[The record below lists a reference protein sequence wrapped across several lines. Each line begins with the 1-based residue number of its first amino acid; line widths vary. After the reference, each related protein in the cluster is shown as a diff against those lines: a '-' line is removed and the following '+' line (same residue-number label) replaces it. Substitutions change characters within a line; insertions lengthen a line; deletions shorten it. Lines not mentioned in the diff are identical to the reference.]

1 MVGFTQSR
9 KFDRVK
15 MTSEELLEV
24 YNLETIE
31 QMRAIADQLR
41 QRIMQELLQE
51 PRTAT
56 QVAEVLGLAPAKVHY
71 HIRELERVGLVNLV
85 FTREKGGILEKYFQP
100 IARNLF
106 VDEDL
111 LQHTP
116 PEEYIELANRLLG
129 DVRTNFVN
137 ALSRSVSAPPEHDF
151 MTLRLGHIWIT
162 PDEFTQLKQEL
173 AALEQRF
180 QQRRGLD
187 EEREV
192 SLVVVANEPG
202 PVHEIE
208 SAEQSGSTQDLTPH
222 SGAGAPK
229 PHKTW
234 AAGAFRWDADALETS
249 LARGETL
256 DITVLGVCTFDGN
269 VSADLANRA
278 ISHFSLVGK
287 LVAPPEVREVLK
299 TKE

>member
-15 MTSEELLEV
+15 IIVAELPEV

-41 QRIMQELLQE
+41 QRIMQELLPE
-51 PRTAT
+51 PRTVT

-71 HIRELERVGLVNLV
+71 HVRELERVRLVKLV
-85 FTREKGGILEKYFQP
+85 FTREKGGILEKYYQP
-100 IARNLF
+100 VARNLF
-106 VDEDL
+106 VDEEL
-111 LQHTP
+111 LRHTP

-129 DVRTNFVN
+129 DIRTNFVN
-137 ALSRSVSAPPEHDF
+137 SLSRAVARAPEHDF
-151 MTLRLGHIWIT
+151 MTLRLGHLWIT

-173 AALEQRF
+173 AAIEQRY
-180 QQRRGLD
+180 QQRRGVVD
-187 EEREV
+187 EREV
-192 SLVVVANEPG
+192 SLVVVTNEPG
-202 PVHEIE
+202 PELEAAPATRTGPIRDPK
-208 SAEQSGSTQDLTPH
+208 QST
-222 SGAGAPK
+222 AGGVSK

>member
-1 MVGFTQSR
+1 MTVGA
-9 KFDRVK
+9 
-15 MTSEELLEV
+15 LPEV
-24 YNLETIE
+24 YNLENIE

-41 QRIMQELLQE
+41 QRIMQELLLE

-100 IARNLF
+100 VARNLF

-116 PEEYIELANRLLG
+116 PEEYIDLANRLLG

-137 ALSRSVSAPPEHDF
+137 ALSRTVAHPQEHDF
-151 MTLRLGHIWIT
+151 MTLRLGHIWVT
-162 PDEFTQLKQEL
+162 PDEFTELKKEL
-173 AALEQRF
+173 AELEQRY
-180 QQRRGLD
+180 QQRRGVE

-202 PVHEIE
+202 RAHDVEP
-208 SAEQSGSTQDLTPH
+208 AQQSGSMQNARA
-222 SGAGAPK
+222 AGAK

-234 AAGAFRWDADALETS
+234 AAGAFKWDAADLETS
-249 LARGETL
+249 LDRGETL
-256 DITVLGVCTFDGN
+256 DITVLGVCTFSAD

-278 ISHFSLVGK
+278 ISHFNLLGK
-287 LVAPPEVREVLK
+287 LVAPLDVREVLK
-299 TKE
+299 SKENSSRPSTA

>member
-1 MVGFTQSR
+1 
-9 KFDRVK
+9 
-15 MTSEELLEV
+15 MTVDALPEV
-24 YNLETIE
+24 YNLENIE

-41 QRIMQELLQE
+41 QRIMQELLLE

-116 PEEYIELANRLLG
+116 PEEYIDLANRLLG
-129 DVRTNFVN
+129 DVRANFVN
-137 ALSRSVSAPPEHDF
+137 ALSRTVAHPQEDDF
-151 MTLRLGHIWIT
+151 MTLRLGHIWVT
-162 PDEFTQLKQEL
+162 REEFTQVKKEL
-173 AALEQRF
+173 AELEQRY
-180 QQRRGLD
+180 QQRRGIE

-202 PVHEIE
+202 RAHDAE
-208 SAEQSGSTQDLTPH
+208 SAPQTDSTPIPMH
-222 SGAGAPK
+222 NERAAGTK
-229 PHKTW
+229 PHRTW
-234 AAGAFRWDADALETS
+234 AAGAFKWDAADLEMT
-249 LARGETL
+249 LKRGETL
-256 DITVLGVCTFDGN
+256 DITVLGVCTFD
-269 VSADLANRA
+269 VDISADLANRA
-278 ISHFSLVGK
+278 ISHFNLLGK
-287 LVAPPEVREVLK
+287 LVAPPDVREVLK
-299 TKE
+299 AKESSSRPLMT